1 MKDQIASLQDQVGSL
16 FSSLNELRVQKST
29 FDAPPFD
36 QFSRDGSQVFTPMH
50 PPSGKPRMRHPR
62 FHGPTSSAFN
72 FDVARSSLQD
82 MGIAPVE
89 EGIQDD
95 LTTAH
100 ATPAASPP
108 HVPALSQPMHPSKD
122 PIWAIKKDEALR
134 LCRVYEEEIGIMY
147 PLVDINQVTHQVNL
161 LYTFMEA
168 AMRTG
173 LMHRGLG
180 GADGLEDDSTNLIKL
195 ILATTLIVEG
205 GGESELGRR
214 LYLSVKPV
222 IESKIWETLDL
233 KTIQLLGLMVS
244 LNRCWYEHMLIE
256 QATYH
261 FHTDDDALA
270 YRIIGVGARM
280 CLEMGLHRRDA
291 LAKSFP
297 DEAQWPEIVKIFW
310 SIYSLDRR
318 WSFGTG
324 LPFVIQDEDIDPN
337 LPEPVIYTH
346 LLLIFSCLF
355 TYRY

>member
-16 FSSLNELRVQKST
+16 FSSLNELRVQKPT
-29 FDAPPFD
+29 FDTPFD
-36 QFSRDGSQVFTPMH
+36 QFSRDSSQVFTPMH

-72 FDVARSSLQD
+72 FDVARSSLQH

-108 HVPALSQPMHPSKD
+108 HLPALSQPMHPSKD
-122 PIWAIKKDEALR
+122 PIWAIKKEEALR

-147 PLVDINQVTHQVNL
+147 PLVDIDQVTHQVNL

-222 IESKIWETLDL
+222 IESKIWETLDV
-233 KTIQLLGLMVS
+233 KTIQLLGLMVGPT
-244 LNRCWYEHMLIE
+244 LVL
-256 QATYH
+256 
-261 FHTDDDALA
+261 
-270 YRIIGVGARM
+270 V
-280 CLEMGLHRRDA
+280 
-291 LAKSFP
+291 
-297 DEAQWPEIVKIFW
+297 
-310 SIYSLDRR
+310 
-318 WSFGTG
+318 
-324 LPFVIQDEDIDPN
+324 
-337 LPEPVIYTH
+337 
-346 LLLIFSCLF
+346 
-355 TYRY
+355 